1 MTFQLE
7 FYKKKDEFKIFYK
20 TGNNE
25 PLGRGDTPKKL
36 DNTSKTISNI
46 DNVLEGGPE
55 LLCSWDM

>member
-36 DNTSKTISNI
+36 DNTSKAILNI

>member
-25 PLGRGDTPKKL
+25 PLGRGDTLKKL

>member
-46 DNVLEGGPE
+46 DNVLEGEPE